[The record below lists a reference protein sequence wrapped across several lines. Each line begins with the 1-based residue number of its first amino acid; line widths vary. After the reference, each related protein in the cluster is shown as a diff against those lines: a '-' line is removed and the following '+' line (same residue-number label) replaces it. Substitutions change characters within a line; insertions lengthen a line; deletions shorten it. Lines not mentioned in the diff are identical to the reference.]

1 MYLQQ
6 LKLTQFKNY
15 TRQQLDFSARLNAFV
30 GMNGMGKTN
39 LLDAIY
45 YLCMCKS
52 HFGTNDRDVVQHEQE
67 FLRLEGYFI
76 KNDKREKVVAK
87 VIPRKKKEFER
98 NDVAY
103 SRLSEHIG
111 LLPVVFIA
119 PDDTYL
125 AKEGSEARRRFL
137 DNTLSQLDREYL
149 RQLIIYNKVIKQ
161 RNAALKNFAA
171 ERYFDPALL
180 LIYDDQLLEP
190 AAVIHQKRMEWMAI
204 FNPLFEEYYRVIS
217 GDREAVGVRYRSQLT
232 DADFKTLL
240 DEVQE
245 KDRILQRSTV
255 GIHRDDLV
263 FTINDYPLKKF
274 SSQGQLKSFVLALK
288 LAQYELLRRDKSI
301 PPLLLLDDVF
311 DKLDRSRVQQLLQLI
326 LEKDFGQIFITDT
339 HESRL
344 AEIIDGFGADYKVF
358 KVENGV
364 ASNGL
369 TSNE

>member
-1 MYLQQ
+1 MHLKQ

-15 TRQQLDFSARLNAFV
+15 TSQTLDFSDRLNAFV

-39 LLDAIY
+39 ILDAIY

-52 HFGTNDRDVVQHEQE
+52 HFGTNDRDVVQHDMD
-67 FLRLEGYFI
+67 FLRLEGYFY
-76 KNDKREKVVAK
+76 KKEKKEKVVAK

-98 NDVAY
+98 NDVTY
-103 SRLSEHIG
+103 DKLSEHIG
-111 LLPVVFIA
+111 LMPVVFIA

-125 AKEGSEARRRFL
+125 AKEGSEARRRFV

-149 RQLIIYNKVIKQ
+149 RELIAYNKILKQ

-180 LIYDDQLLEP
+180 LIYDEQMLAP
-190 AAVIHQKRMEWMAI
+190 AAKIYEKRVAWMKN
-204 FNPLFEEYYRVIS
+204 FNPVFQEYYGVIS
-217 GDREAVGVRYRSQLT
+217 GDREAVGVRYRSQLI
-232 DADFKTLL
+232 DADFKELL
-240 DEVQE
+240 DTVQE

-263 FTINDYPLKKF
+263 FTIEDYPLKKF

-288 LAQYELLRRDKSI
+288 LAQYEMLRHDTSI
-301 PPLLLLDDVF
+301 KPLLLLDDIF
-311 DKLDRSRVQQLLQLI
+311 DKLDRTRVRQLLQLI

-344 AEIIDGFGADYKVF
+344 AEIVDGFGADYRLF
-358 KVENGV
+358 KVENGQ
-364 ASNGL
+364 AK
-369 TSNE
+369 

>member
-1 MYLQQ
+1 MHLQQ

-15 TRQQLDFSARLNAFV
+15 STQKLDFSARLNAFV

-52 HFGTNDRDVVQHEQE
+52 HFGTNDRDVVQHEEE
-67 FLRLEGYFI
+67 FLRLEGYFL
-76 KNDKREKVVAK
+76 KNEKREKVVAK

-103 SRLSEHIG
+103 AKLSEHIG

-125 AKEGSEARRRFL
+125 AKDGSEARRRFL

-149 RQLIIYNKVIKQ
+149 RHLINYNKVLKQ

-180 LIYDDQLLEP
+180 LIYNEQMLAP
-190 AAVIHQKRMEWMAI
+190 AAVIHDKRTAWMDT
-204 FNPLFEEYYRVIS
+204 FNPLFQEYYRVIS

-232 DADFKTLL
+232 ETDFNTLL
-240 DEVQE
+240 TEAQE

-255 GIHRDDLV
+255 GVHKDDLV
-263 FTINDYPLKKF
+263 FTIEGYPLKKF

-288 LAQYELLRRDKSI
+288 LAQYELLRRDKAI
-301 PPLLLLDDVF
+301 PPLLLLDDIF
-311 DKLDRSRVQQLLQLI
+311 DKLDRARVRQLLQLI

-344 AEIIDGFGADYKVF
+344 AEIIEGFGADFKIF
-358 KVENGV
+358 KVENGK
-364 ASNGL
+364 AN
-369 TSNE
+369 